1 MPWLFQ
7 PLLTLLARSADS
19 QLARQVEFLH
29 AENQMLRRRV
39 TKRVRL
45 SGQEKARLVKL
56 GQAIGGRAVKVLLT
70 VVAYATYR
78 HVGQVDASLAGT
90 PCPGSGRKPGRP
102 KTSDEVREGEG
113 GRQRGFFVSY
123 GYTKDAEDECRAFFK
138 RTKRIIKL
146 LTVQEILDEEHLQK
160 M

>member
-7 PLLTLLARSADS
+7 PLLMLLARSTDS

-45 SGQEKARLVKL
+45 SGQEKALLVKL
-56 GQAIGGRAVKVLLT
+56 GQAIGGRAVKVLLS
-70 VVAYATYR
+70 VVAYSTYR
-78 HVGQVDASLAGT
+78 HYVGQVDPSLAGT

-102 KTSDEVREGEG
+102 KTSDEVRELVLRLAREN
-113 GRQRGFFVSY
+113 
-123 GYTKDAEDECRAFFK
+123 D
-138 RTKRIIKL
+138 
-146 LTVQEILDEEHLQK
+146 
-160 M
+160 